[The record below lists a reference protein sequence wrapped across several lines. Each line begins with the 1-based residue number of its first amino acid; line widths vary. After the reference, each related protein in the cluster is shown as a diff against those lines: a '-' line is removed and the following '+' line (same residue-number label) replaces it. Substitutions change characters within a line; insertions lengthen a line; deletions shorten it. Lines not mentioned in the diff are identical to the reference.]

1 MIIHTAS
8 PEATAEL
15 GRELGSVCTGG
26 EIIGL
31 VGALGAGKTCF
42 VHGLAAGL
50 DIDRSRVRS
59 PSFTLVNEH
68 QGRLRLFHVDLY
80 RLDTVAADELWL
92 REYLFGGG
100 VAVVEWIDRVRGFD
114 LEEHLRI
121 TLVIASPIDRQL
133 ALMARGDRHAGLLAE
148 LAARRGPHGRD
159 AR

>member
-1 MIIHTAS
+1 MIIHTAG

-15 GRELGSVCTGG
+15 GREIGSVCTGG

-31 VGALGAGKTCF
+31 VGALGAGKTCL

-50 DIDRSRVRS
+50 DIDRARVRS

-68 QGRLRLFHVDLY
+68 QGRLRLFHIDLY

-92 REYLFGGG
+92 REYLYGGG
-100 VAVVEWIDRVRGFD
+100 VAVVEWIDRVRGFA

-121 TLVIASPIDRQL
+121 MFAIAGPTDRQL
-133 ALMARGDRHAGLLAE
+133 VLTARGDCHAGVLAK
-148 LAARRGPHGRD
+148 LAARRGSHGRD